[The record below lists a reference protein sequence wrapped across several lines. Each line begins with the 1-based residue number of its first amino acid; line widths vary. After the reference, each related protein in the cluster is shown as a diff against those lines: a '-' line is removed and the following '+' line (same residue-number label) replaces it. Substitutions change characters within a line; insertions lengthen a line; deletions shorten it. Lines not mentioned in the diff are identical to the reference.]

1 MSAPSTPSRHVQGGV
16 DLTDVQ
22 KAAAEV
28 DALEEEKKGLQTEKK
43 GLQTEK
49 KKLQAKE
56 TELQALLVAVGKA
69 QRQKAA
75 LPTDIESR
83 VADVGVCGDDLASVF
98 EQLTEKL
105 KTVQRTHE
113 QLATAHAHLLQQQTF
128 AMQQQQQ
135 GTKV

>member
-28 DALEEEKKGLQTEKK
+28 DALEEEKK
-43 GLQTEK
+43 
-49 KKLQAKE
+49 E

-69 QRQKAA
+69 QRQKVA

-98 EQLTEKL
+98 EQLAEQL

-113 QLATAHAHLLQQQTF
+113 QLATAHAHLLQQETF

>member
-1 MSAPSTPSRHVQGGV
+1 MMSAPATPSRHVQGGV

-28 DALEEEKKGLQTEKK
+28 DALEAEKK
-43 GLQTEK
+43 
-49 KKLQAKE
+49 
-56 TELQALLVAVGKA
+56 ELLALLVEVGEA
-69 QRQKAA
+69 QRQKVA
-75 LPTDIESR
+75 LPTDIEGR

-98 EQLTEKL
+98 EQLAEQL